1 MWPGG
6 REGQRWV
13 GPVKFGLYSP
23 SLAPHGAALIYLF
36 HGQSEKET
44 SVKDVEAQAPQA
56 PQIEP
61 AQKAYVAE
69 ISLRAPF

>member
-1 MWPGG
+1 
-6 REGQRWV
+6 
-13 GPVKFGLYSP
+13 
-23 SLAPHGAALIYLF
+23 LAQHGAALIYLF

-61 AQKAYVAE
+61 A
-69 ISLRAPF
+69 